1 VQRGQAVTGGL
12 QRCCVLREQAPRH
25 GLGLARYCMY
35 LGAHNEKFLLAALQ
49 TSRWGTWLQ
58 L

>member
-1 VQRGQAVTGGL
+1 MQRGQAVTGGL

-35 LGAHNEKFLLAALQ
+35 LGAQHDDKFLLAALQ
-49 TSRWGTWLQ
+49 TSR
-58 L
+58 